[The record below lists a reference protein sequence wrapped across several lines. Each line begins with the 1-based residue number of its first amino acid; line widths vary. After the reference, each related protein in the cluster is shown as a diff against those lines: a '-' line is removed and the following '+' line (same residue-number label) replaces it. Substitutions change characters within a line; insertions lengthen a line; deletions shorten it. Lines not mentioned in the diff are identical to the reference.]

1 MISTGLCLMVTGLA
15 GTLFLEVRQTGKDTA
30 RFLVKGVASTGFIV
44 LALSGFNQTPYA
56 LWVLAALVC
65 SWLGDVL
72 LAGSQK
78 ILFLLGLCSFLLA
91 HILFAMAFWS
101 LELALSRTILVLLPV
116 LALSACIGFWLFP
129 HVERNMKK
137 PVIFYVLAISFMVF
151 SAFLVE
157 EEYGMKWIA
166 SAAVLFFISD
176 LFVARQRFIKRTSLN
191 RLVGLPLYYA
201 AQGIF
206 AWSLTGFIVG

>member
-1 MISTGLCLMVTGLA
+1 MVTGLA
-15 GTLFLEVRQTGKDTA
+15 GTLFLEVRQTGNNTV

-44 LALSGFNQTPYA
+44 LALSGFTRTPYA
-56 LWVLAALVC
+56 LWVLGALVC

-78 ILFLLGLCSFLLA
+78 IMFLLGLCSFLLA

-116 LALSACIGFWLFP
+116 LVLSAGIGFWLFP
-129 HVERNMKK
+129 HVENKMKK
-137 PVIFYVLAISFMVF
+137 PVVFYVLAISFMVF
-151 SAFLVE
+151 SAFLVKE
-157 EEYGMKWIA
+157 QYEMKWIA
-166 SAAVLFFISD
+166 SAAVLFFVSD
-176 LFVARQRFIKRTSLN
+176 LFVARQRFIKRASLN
-191 RLVGLPLYYA
+191 RVVGLPLYYV

-206 AWSLTGFIVG
+206 AWSLTGFTSG